1 MVAQA
6 PFGRMQCRFAIHA
19 LIHIYWSSSI
29 AFRKPLM
36 QMTFVRSL
44 FAGLLVSAAAVI
56 AKPAVPG
63 ALAAELIMLERPG
76 CSWCIRWNREIA
88 PIYPLT
94 EEGQRAPLR
103 RVDVTRPWPEDL
115 AGIATDR
122 YTPTFI
128 VVENGREVARLRGY
142 PGDNFFWPLLEA
154 MLAKLGPATEDEN
167 G

>member
-1 MVAQA
+1 M
-6 PFGRMQCRFAIHA
+6 
-19 LIHIYWSSSI
+19 
-29 AFRKPLM
+29 PLK
-36 QMTFVRSL
+36 QMTTVRSL
-44 FAGLLVSAAAVI
+44 LAGLLLSAAAMT
-56 AKPAVPG
+56 AGPAVPG
-63 ALAAELIMLERPG
+63 AQAAELIMLERPG
-76 CSWCIRWNREIA
+76 CAWCLRWNQEIA

-103 RVDVTRPWPEDL
+103 RVDVTRPWPQDL

-154 MLAKLGPATEDEN
+154 MLAKLDTASEGEN

>member
-1 MVAQA
+1 M
-6 PFGRMQCRFAIHA
+6 
-19 LIHIYWSSSI
+19 
-29 AFRKPLM
+29 PLK
-36 QMTFVRSL
+36 QMTTVRSL
-44 FAGLLVSAAAVI
+44 LAGLLLSAAAMT
-56 AKPAVPG
+56 AGPAVPG
-63 ALAAELIMLERPG
+63 AQAAELIMLERPG
-76 CSWCIRWNREIA
+76 CAWCLRWNQEIA

-103 RVDVTRPWPEDL
+103 RVDVTRPWPQDL

-128 VVENGREVARLRGY
+128 VVENGREIARLRGY

-154 MLAKLGPATEDEN
+154 MLAKLDTASEGEN

>member
-1 MVAQA
+1 M
-6 PFGRMQCRFAIHA
+6 
-19 LIHIYWSSSI
+19 
-29 AFRKPLM
+29 PLK
-36 QMTFVRSL
+36 QMTTVRSL
-44 FAGLLVSAAAVI
+44 LAGLLLSAAAM
-56 AKPAVPG
+56 AAGFAVPG
-63 ALAAELIMLERPG
+63 AQAAELVMLERPG
-76 CSWCIRWNREIA
+76 CAWCLRWNQEIA

-103 RVDVTRPWPEDL
+103 RVDVTRPWPQDL

-128 VVENGREVARLRGY
+128 VVENGREIARLRGY

-154 MLAKLGPATEDEN
+154 MLAKLDTASEGEN